1 MRRFYFIV
9 FLLTLLA
16 ACGGEA
22 LPALQGVVMD
32 EGSPVAGATVRIQG
46 TDNAVQTDSQGRFRL
61 DGLPE
66 GQTVVV
72 SAWQAGYYCAKSEPL
87 SLPAGEITLYL
98 QPYQIDDNPTYGWI
112 PPIGENSCYSCKPGV
127 TEVWLENDAHAG
139 AASNARFLTMYN
151 GNDVY
156 GNQSLPTQYGS
167 SPDYG
172 DFPLR
177 PDPSQPY
184 FGPGY
189 RLDFPDSDGNCATC
203 HLPGAALNDPYG
215 TDPNSASGAD
225 AFGIHCDFCHK
236 IADVKLDPETG
247 LPYPNLPGV
256 LSMDVRR
263 PFPDDPQRFQLFFG
277 SFDDDNVPEEDT
289 YLPLIEE
296 SAFCAP
302 CHYGVFWDTV
312 IYNSYGEWLSSPY
325 SDPLG
330 GKTCQ
335 ECHMP
340 APTLL
345 EGQPITNVAPGK
357 GGIERDPATI
367 HAHTFPGAGDETLLQ
382 NALTMDAT
390 AIYEEPRLSVRV
402 TLTNDRTGHHVP
414 TDSPLRQLILL
425 VQARDGLGRSLT
437 LLEGPL
443 VPEWG
448 GVGDPQDGYYAG
460 QPGTAYARILEEI
473 WTNVSPTGAY
483 WNPTRVLSDNRLPAF
498 TSDTTEYIFD
508 ASGDGPYQADI
519 TLLYRRAFINLMDQK
534 GWDVPDIVMESQT
547 ITVR

>member
-1 MRRFYFIV
+1 
-9 FLLTLLA
+9 
-16 ACGGEA
+16 
-22 LPALQGVVMD
+22 
-32 EGSPVAGATVRIQG
+32 
-46 TDNAVQTDSQGRFRL
+46 
-61 DGLPE
+61 
-66 GQTVVV
+66 
-72 SAWQAGYYCAKSEPL
+72 
-87 SLPAGEITLYL
+87 
-98 QPYQIDDNPTYGWI
+98 
-112 PPIGENSCYSCKPGV
+112 
-127 TEVWLENDAHAG
+127 
-139 AASNARFLTMYN
+139 
-151 GNDVY
+151 
-156 GNQSLPTQYGS
+156 
-167 SPDYG
+167 
-172 DFPLR
+172 
-177 PDPSQPY
+177 
-184 FGPGY
+184 
-189 RLDFPDSDGNCATC
+189 
-203 HLPGAALNDPYG
+203 
-215 TDPNSASGAD
+215 
-225 AFGIHCDFCHK
+225 
-236 IADVKLDPETG
+236 
-247 LPYPNLPGV
+247 
-256 LSMDVRR
+256 
-263 PFPDDPQRFQLFFG
+263 
-277 SFDDDNVPEEDT
+277 
-289 YLPLIEE
+289 
-296 SAFCAP
+296 
-302 CHYGVFWDTV
+302 
-312 IYNSYGEWLSSPY
+312 
-325 SDPLG
+325 
-330 GKTCQ
+330 
-335 ECHMP
+335 MP